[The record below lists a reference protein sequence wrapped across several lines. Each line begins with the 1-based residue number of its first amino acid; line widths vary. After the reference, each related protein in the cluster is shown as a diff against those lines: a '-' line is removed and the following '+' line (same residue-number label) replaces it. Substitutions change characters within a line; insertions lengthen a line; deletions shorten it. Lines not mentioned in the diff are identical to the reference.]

1 MKIRNVALQAKVK
14 SARHNG
20 AHAALKV
27 ILLTDFHRGVSCS
40 TRRHGRRQSRDS
52 HHFIRQ
58 VLWFTHKV
66 NQVLNANFIG
76 AIQGTNFII
85 CLKSLYFWK

>member
-27 ILLTDFHRGVSCS
+27 VLLTDFHRGVSCS
-40 TRRHGRRQSRDS
+40 ARRHGRRQSRES
-52 HHFIRQ
+52 FYQ
-58 VLWFTHKV
+58 SVTAGLVVYT
-66 NQVLNANFIG
+66 
-76 AIQGTNFII
+76 QGSI
-85 CLKSLYFWK
+85 KY